1 MALTIKELYTYA
13 QLAGAG
19 YVDLTGLAD
28 FTDTRLIRRAN
39 AKEPLERIPTSL
51 GTQFFQTDGWR
62 VLGDPRQLGVTNG
75 AAPTLG
81 SPKPVMVHTDPTS
94 GFAATLF
101 QRGNNRGQTTFSKM
115 N

>member
-62 VLGDPRQLGVTNG
+62 VLGDPRQLE
-75 AAPTLG
+75 
-81 SPKPVMVHTDPTS
+81 
-94 GFAATLF
+94 
-101 QRGNNRGQTTFSKM
+101 
-115 N
+115 